1 MDEFRLFSGQIEDSM
16 SISKVNKGVSIK
28 AEVTCQ
34 NETDFVLS
42 ASLVEFDQVFSIV
55 IVKNNNAFE
64 VFRDEIDVI

>member
-1 MDEFRLFSGQIEDSM
+1 M

-64 VFRDEIDVI
+64 VFRAGFKSKNT